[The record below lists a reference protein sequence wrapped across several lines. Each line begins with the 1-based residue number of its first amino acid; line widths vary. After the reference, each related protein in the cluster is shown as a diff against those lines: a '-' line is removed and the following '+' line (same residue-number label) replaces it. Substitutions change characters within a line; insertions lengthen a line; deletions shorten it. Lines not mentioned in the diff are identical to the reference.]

1 MGQNSPV
8 DLTTRRLTLRPI
20 GAADLF
26 AIAALH
32 ADPRVA
38 HQLVDGVPDDGLK
51 ALQFLRWNA
60 PLRDAG
66 IGTFAVRR
74 HGEVDLIGLFS
85 LTPFRDDP
93 ALLELGGKLAPSAWR
108 GGLAVEA
115 GAAMIDHAIGTLG
128 RDRLVSAF
136 HPDHRAVP
144 FSLARLGF
152 VDAGRDTLFG
162 RDVRIMAL
170 DAADWRAQGRK
181 PLPPRQ
187 ARTNLTDYGRGDGIA
202 A

>member
-1 MGQNSPV
+1 MGRSSPA
-8 DLTTRRLTLRPI
+8 DIETRRLTMRPI

-32 ADPRVA
+32 VDPRVA
-38 HQLVDGVPDDGLK
+38 HQLVDGVPDNGLK

-74 HGEVDLIGLFS
+74 HGEAELIGLFS
-85 LTPFRDDP
+85 LTPFRGDT

-115 GAAMIDHAIGTLG
+115 GAAMIDHALGTLG
-128 RDRLVSAF
+128 RERLVSAF

-152 VDAGRDTLFG
+152 VDAGRDRLFD
-162 RDVRIMAL
+162 RDVRIMTL
-170 DAADWRAQGRK
+170 DAADWCAQGRK
-181 PLPPRQ
+181 PLSARQ
-187 ARTNLTDYGRGDGIA
+187 ALTNLSDYGRDRGIA